1 MSGNHDIVENSKL
14 VKFHFQKFDKSLMAF
29 RTLCVKQMQ
38 EIQFFKKHSS
48 KIFVGIF
55 GRQTLGW
62 LRGTLTIKMGICTAK
77 STSVRYLVNS
87 QKPLTLDSPPTEVIV
102 IKT

>member
-38 EIQFFKKHSS
+38 EIQFLKKHSS
-48 KIFVGIF
+48 KIFVGIL
-55 GRQTLGW
+55 GRHALYF
-62 LRGTLTIKMGICTAK
+62 L
-77 STSVRYLVNS
+77 NS
-87 QKPLTLDSPPTEVIV
+87 NKVT
-102 IKT
+102 